1 MTLKNVHSKEV
12 MLIKWLS
19 CKCRSILSKG
29 GRLKGKLPQYVSK
42 RLGRNKSTESD
53 VE

>member
-12 MLIKWLS
+12 MLIKLLS
-19 CKCRSILSKG
+19 DKFKG
-29 GRLKGKLPQYVSK
+29 RQIEGKIALLPQYVSK